1 MQILLANPRGL
12 CAGVN
17 RAITILNR
25 VLFLYG
31 SPIYVHHEIVHNRYL
46 VNDFCQRGVM
56 FIEKISEVP
65 DDAILIF
72 SAHGV
77 SQAIRQEAKLRRL
90 KMLFDATCPLVT
102 KVHMEVIRASQK
114 GQEVILIGHLGH
126 PEVKGTMGQYDNMFG
141 GIYLVESKED
151 IQKLNVKDKNNLCF
165 VTQTTLSVEDTS
177 DIIDELK
184 KYFPNIISP
193 RKNDICYATTNRQ
206 EAVRKL
212 SYQVDVVL
220 VIGSKNS
227 SNSNRLSELVKKIG
241 KESFLIDSV
250 DEIQKNWFNKVS
262 VIGIT
267 AGASAP
273 DILVNEVI
281 EYLKTLGVNKILEL
295 YGHQENIVFQVP
307 KELRIEIKE
316 K

>member
-1 MQILLANPRGL
+1 MKILLANPRGL

-17 RAITILNR
+17 RAITIVNR
-25 VLFLYG
+25 ALFLYG
-31 SPIYVHHEIVHNRYL
+31 SPIYVHHEVVHNRY
-46 VNDFCQRGVM
+46 VVEDFCKRGVK

-65 DDAILIF
+65 YGAILIF

-77 SQAIRQEAKLRRL
+77 SQEIRKEAKSRNL

-102 KVHMEVIRASQK
+102 KVHMEVIRASKK

-126 PEVKGTMGQYDNMFG
+126 PEVKGTMGQYSNPFG
-141 GIYLVESKED
+141 GIYLIESKED
-151 IQKLNVKDKNNLCF
+151 IPKLNLKNKNNLCF

-177 DIIDELK
+177 CIIEELK
-184 KYFPNIISP
+184 NRFPNIISSH
-193 RKNDICYATTNRQ
+193 KNDICYATTNRQ

-212 SYQVDVVL
+212 SYQVDIVL

-227 SNSNRLSELVKKIG
+227 SNSNRLNELVKRIG
-241 KESFLIDSV
+241 KRSFLIDSV
-250 DEIQKNWFNKVS
+250 NEIKKHWFNNVS

-273 DILVNEVI
+273 DILVNNVI
-281 EYLKTLGVNKILEL
+281 KYLKTLGVYQIKEL
-295 YGHQENIVFQVP
+295 YGHKEKKFFQIP
-307 KELRIEIKE
+307 KELRIKINE
-316 K
+316 